1 MQNVFQKVT
10 HKPFYSPLS
19 ALDSIY
25 SIFQYSLKRIKY
37 TWKKRERESVKVPPV
52 GLLGASVVATQ
63 TEDTTYYLKE
73 SAILSQTV
81 QYASFNF

>member
-1 MQNVFQKVT
+1 MQNVFQKVI

-37 TWKKRERESVKVPPV
+37 TWKKRERESVKVPPC
-52 GLLGASVVATQ
+52 GTFRGQ
-63 TEDTTYYLKE
+63 CCYH
-73 SAILSQTV
+73 ILSEGECNPFSDSTV
-81 QYASFNF
+81 CERCFNF